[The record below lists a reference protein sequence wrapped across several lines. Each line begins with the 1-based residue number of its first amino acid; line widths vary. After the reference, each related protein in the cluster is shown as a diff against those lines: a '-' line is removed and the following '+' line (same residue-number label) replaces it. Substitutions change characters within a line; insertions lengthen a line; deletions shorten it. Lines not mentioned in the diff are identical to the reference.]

1 MSTIMIVDD
10 SEVDRRLAAGLLE
23 RQGEYLVTFAKDGRE
38 ALNLMRDS
46 LPDLVLTD
54 MQMPERDGLGLVNAI
69 RLHYSQIPVVLMT
82 AHGSDQLAVQA
93 LEQGAAGYV
102 PKERLKDRLLET
114 VEDVLAIARA
124 DRTYARLI
132 GCLKRTEFE
141 FDLENDTQLIDPLVD
156 LTQQIV
162 SGMGLCDTTG
172 RYRVGVALKAALQN
186 ALYRGNLELSADE
199 TSSPPKTRE
208 QLVATRRGV
217 APYCDRRIHVHIRI
231 QPDEARFEIRDDG
244 HGFDSSK
251 LPPPGDA
258 TSLDPATGRGLVL
271 MRSFMDEVQFNS
283 TGNQV
288 TLVKRRD

>member
-23 RQGEYLVTFAKDGRE
+23 RKGDYLVTFAKNGRE
-38 ALNLMRDS
+38 ALNMMRDS

-102 PKERLKDRLLET
+102 PKEQLKDRLVET

-132 GCLKRTEFE
+132 DCLKRTEFE
-141 FDLENDTQLIDPLVD
+141 FDLENDPQLIDPLVD

-172 RYRVGVALKAALQN
+172 RYRVGVALKSALEN
-186 ALYRGNLELSADE
+186 ALYRGNLELSTNE
-199 TSSPPKTRE
+199 TSSTAKARE
-208 QLVATRRGV
+208 QLVAARR
-217 APYCDRRIHVHIRI
+217 AAPPYCDRRIHVHILI
-231 QPDEARFEIRDDG
+231 KPEAARFEIRDQG
-244 HGFDSSK
+244 PGFDTSK
-251 LPPPGDA
+251 LPPPGD
-258 TSLDPATGRGLVL
+258 TTNLDPATGRGLVL
-271 MRSFMDEVQFNS
+271 MRSFMDEVQFNNK
-283 TGNQV
+283 GNQV